1 MKTNKQITICSCR
14 NKISLNVTED
24 NIYIGKI
31 MKCTSYYSKME
42 EAFKNGCTDY
52 EGNDRKKITSHFV
65 RNAILVKI
73 RYQGT
78 PLYVE
83 LDNFD
88 LNELKKRIQL
98 PPDGGINIFIEDD
111 ELILLNEPYEV
122 DMEYVDPKSVKKF
135 EYKKGKATGN
145 SSKRN
150 EKVKTFVRE
159 LKKGA

>member
-1 MKTNKQITICSCR
+1 MKTKKTGTICSGM
-14 NKISLNVTED
+14 NKFSFNVNND

-65 RNAILVKI
+65 RNAILVKLC
-73 RYQGT
+73 YNGT
-78 PLYVE
+78 ALYVE
-83 LDNFD
+83 LENFD
-88 LNELKKRIQL
+88 LEKLKQRIK
-98 PPDGGINIFIEDD
+98 IFPNNVVIYIEDD
-111 ELILLNEPYEV
+111 ELILLDEPFEV

-135 EYKKGKATGN
+135 EYKKGIATGN

-150 EKVKTFVRE
+150 EKVKSFVRE

>member
-1 MKTNKQITICSCR
+1 MKTKKTATICSGR
-14 NKISLNVTED
+14 NKFTFNVTND

-52 EGNDRKKITSHFV
+52 EGKDRKKITSHFV
-65 RNAILVKI
+65 RNAILVKLC
-73 RYQGT
+73 YNGT

-88 LNELKKRIQL
+88 LEELKQRIKIF
-98 PPDGGINIFIEDD
+98 PNDVVNIFIEDD
-111 ELILLNEPYEV
+111 ELILLDEPFEV

-135 EYKKGKATGN
+135 EYKKGIATGN
-145 SSKRN
+145 SSKQN
-150 EKVKTFVRE
+150 ERVKNFVRE